1 MGRAILNPPNEI
13 MEDARKRPRVDDGGY
28 SPPAAASSTVKLL
41 QTELKTL
48 RAELD
53 HSQSIRAIERKTSER
68 SEARL
73 KRQLADT
80 YEDLQENN
88 ELVQQMREQIDT
100 HSQNMEESRR
110 EWMERIQWYEEQF
123 EDMENNTPVT
133 DANSVNNGRC
143 TLLQKRL
150 DAALNQA
157 RELEISLKHSEEKR
171 IRAEAKVDEA
181 KLESSNLK
189 TEAARLPPTDV
200 NEINDRKLRLKVA
213 ETERINRELLRE
225 NDNLKGRVRDMTSA
239 KERAATSDRRLREL
253 EKELQVARRKLEEEA
268 EVQRQWLDFRNE
280 IVREGLVEVDENSS
294 SAVPPEVSTVVRK
307 IKELKRAAGKQE
319 ELAGAHLR
327 RCKLL
332 EGQLKDKTA
341 NASHL
346 EKKMKDLESRTNQL
360 DMENRKITAQQ
371 EIWKR
376 ESDGMRSLLST
387 YEQQETSA
395 NSPAKKNNVDGLEL
409 SLKSARD
416 EIELLSAANKKLEGK
431 VEKLESEQQ
440 SADAEHERVLDKFG
454 KLRNALL
461 DERAKASAA
470 EARACQAETLAGKGS
485 YNSETTRVLHLKSN
499 PLADAV
505 REKYQLEIDSL
516 KRQLEELE
524 SSRCATT
531 PATSKSRSSFGSA
544 GTTGS
549 RDSAVDV
556 QKLHSRLKEQ
566 FRNQIAL
573 FRQGVYLITGFKI
586 DMSLGEGDTQIF
598 TVRSVYG
605 ERENDHLVFAWNP
618 KKKSKVD
625 MLDSEMAQLL
635 VKGPCG
641 LYVREHGSWP
651 GFMASVTLHL
661 FDQQTIS

>member
-1 MGRAILNPPNEI
+1 
-13 MEDARKRPRVDDGGY
+13 MEDSRKRPRMDYGGY
-28 SPPAAASSTVKLL
+28 SPPAVASSTVKLL

-48 RAELD
+48 RAELE
-53 HSQSIRAIERKTSER
+53 HSQSIRAIERKNSER

-88 ELVQQMREQIDT
+88 ELVQQMREQIDA

-123 EDMENNTPVT
+123 EDIGINTPVT
-133 DANSVNNGRC
+133 DANSDNNGRC
-143 TLLQKRL
+143 ALLQKRL

-157 RELEISLKHSEEKR
+157 RELEDSLAHSEEKR
-171 IRAEAKVDEA
+171 IRAEAKAGEA
-181 KLESSNLK
+181 ELESSNLK
-189 TEAARLPPTDV
+189 TVQSARLSTSDV
-200 NEINDRKLRLKVA
+200 DANNDRKLRLKVA
-213 ETERINRELLRE
+213 ETERINRDLQRE
-225 NDNLKGRVRDMTSA
+225 NENLKGRARDMTSA

-253 EKELQVARRKLEEEA
+253 ERELQAACRKLEEGA

-280 IVREGLVEVDENSS
+280 IVSEGLVEVECQSGSSS
-294 SAVPPEVSTVVRK
+294 SAGTVPPEVSTVVRK
-307 IKELKRAAGKQE
+307 IRELKRNAAKQE

-327 RCKLL
+327 RCKVL
-332 EGQLKDKTA
+332 EQKLTEKTA
-341 NASHL
+341 DASLL
-346 EKKMKDLESRTNQL
+346 EKKMKDLECRTNHL

-387 YEQQETSA
+387 YEQQESSA
-395 NSPAKKNNVDGLEL
+395 SSPAKKNNVDGLEL

-416 EIELLSAANKKLEGK
+416 EIKLLSAANKKLEGT
-431 VEKLESEQQ
+431 VEHLESEQQ
-440 SADAEHERVLDKFG
+440 TAEAEHERVLDKFG

-461 DERAKASAA
+461 DERAKAAAA

-505 REKYQLEIDSL
+505 RDKYQLEIDSL

-544 GTTGS
+544 GTANS

-586 DMSLGEGDTQIF
+586 DMSLGESDTQIF

-605 ERENDHLVFAWNP
+605 EMEDDHLVFAWNP

-661 FDQQTIS
+661 FDQQTVS

>member
-1 MGRAILNPPNEI
+1 
-13 MEDARKRPRVDDGGY
+13 MEDARKRPRMDDGGY

-53 HSQSIRAIERKTSER
+53 HSQSIRAIERKTAER

-88 ELVQQMREQIDT
+88 ELVQQMREQIDN

-110 EWMERIQWYEEQF
+110 EWMERIQWYEEQA
-123 EDMENNTPVT
+123 EDMESNTPVA
-133 DANSVNNGRC
+133 DANSDNNGRC
-143 TLLQKRL
+143 ALLQKRL
-150 DAALNQA
+150 DAALDQV
-157 RELEISLKHSEEKR
+157 RELEVSLKQSEEKR
-171 IRAEAKVDEA
+171 IRAEAKVDAAE
-181 KLESSNLK
+181 LESSNLK
-189 TEAARLPPTDV
+189 TVAATLSPTDV
-200 NEINDRKLRLKVA
+200 NEINDRKLRLKMA
-213 ETERINRELLRE
+213 ETGRINRDLLRE
-225 NDNLKGRVRDMTSA
+225 NDSLKMRVRDMTTA

-253 EKELQVARRKLEEEA
+253 EKELQVARRKLEEGA

-280 IVREGLVEVDENSS
+280 IVLEGLVEVECHGNSS

-307 IKELKRAAGKQE
+307 IKVLKRTVLKQE

-332 EGQLKDKTA
+332 EGKLNEKTA
-341 NASHL
+341 NASLL
-346 EKKMKDLESRTNQL
+346 EKKIEDMENRTNQL
-360 DMENRKITAQQ
+360 DMENRKIRAQQ

-416 EIELLSAANKKLEGK
+416 EIQLLATANKKLEGT
-431 VEKLESEQQ
+431 VEKLESEQKI
-440 SADAEHERVLDKFG
+440 ADAEHERVLDKFG

-461 DERAKASAA
+461 DERAKAAAA

-505 REKYQLEIDSL
+505 RDKYQLEIDSL
-516 KRQLEELE
+516 RRQLEELE

-586 DMSLGEGDTQIF
+586 DMSLGESDTQIF

-618 KKKSKVD
+618 KRKSKVD

-661 FDQQTIS
+661 FDQQTVS